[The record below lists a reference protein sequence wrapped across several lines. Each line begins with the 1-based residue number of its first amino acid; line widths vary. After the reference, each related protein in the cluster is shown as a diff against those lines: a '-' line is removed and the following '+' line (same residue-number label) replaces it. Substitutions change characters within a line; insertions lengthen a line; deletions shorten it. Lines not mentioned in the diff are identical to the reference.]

1 MAAALILLPAED
13 FFAMAFILVGMVGP
27 VGCADARIEEQ
38 SVRRRRTMR
47 LLAPHSTRGTCWL
60 CVQGWF
66 LNAGKDVF
74 DYELVWAR
82 HPEGP

>member
-38 SVRRRRTMR
+38 PV
-47 LLAPHSTRGTCWL
+47 
-60 CVQGWF
+60 
-66 LNAGKDVF
+66 
-74 DYELVWAR
+74 AR
-82 HPEGP
+82 H